1 MEKIIKDMER
11 RPLRWSDIEGADN
24 LKKNFDN
31 FNQCYKILSGKED
44 NTFVF
49 VDDFVRSK
57 FNTPFV
63 CKWINVPE
71 ELSFFY
77 KKTKKEL
84 DVFIKEGYSRCF
96 KEEKSLPTYNRE
108 KTKEENN
115 ISMEVAGLA
124 SYRDSFKI
132 MVDLTQEKDN
142 QEIWLGTLQISY
154 GDLDAKQ
161 LPYYSTSGSNRY
173 SCGQCQEDILPKD
186 TLIRCFYEKWDIFHL
201 KTMLREEYNEMKK
214 DLELIKKYGPLHPNE
229 I

>member
-1 MEKIIKDMER
+1 MEKIIKDMEK

-31 FNQCYKILSGKED
+31 FNQCCKILSGKEV
-44 NTFVF
+44 NTFIF

-63 CKWINVPE
+63 CKLNKVPE

-77 KKTKKEL
+77 EKTKKEL
-84 DVFIKEGYSRCF
+84 DIFIKEGYSRCF
-96 KEEKSLPTYNRE
+96 KEEKPLPVYNHER
-108 KTKEENN
+108 TKEDNN

-124 SYRDSFKI
+124 SYRDSFKT
-132 MVDLTQEKDN
+132 MVDIIEEKDN
-142 QEIWLGTLQISY
+142 KEIWIGTLQISY